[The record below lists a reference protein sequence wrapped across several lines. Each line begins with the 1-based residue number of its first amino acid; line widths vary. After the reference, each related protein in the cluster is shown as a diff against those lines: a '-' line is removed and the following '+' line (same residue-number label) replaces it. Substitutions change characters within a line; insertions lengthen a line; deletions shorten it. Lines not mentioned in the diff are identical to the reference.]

1 MASASHLTSITA
13 LGRLACLF
21 LVATLWLPLQTDAD
35 PLAESMFAEANRL
48 YELQRY
54 SEAIESYRALL
65 EQGVRSPA
73 LHFNLGNA
81 LFRSEQ
87 IGQAIL
93 HFRLAQYLAP
103 RDPDIRANLQ
113 FARQHTNLPE
123 PGSTSLWHRILLHLT
138 LNEWTT
144 LTTVTVWSWLALLA
158 LSQLKTRLRPA
169 LRPWILALAFTS
181 LLSIIPLTSAW
192 HLQHRPIAVVVV
204 PHTIVRFGPFAES
217 QEHFTAPDGA
227 ELHILDQ
234 LNAWLQV
241 RDSQGRLG
249 WLTENH
255 VVRLPQPSNLQR
267 N

>member
-1 MASASHLTSITA
+1 MASAFHLASRTA
-13 LGRLACLF
+13 SSRLACLF
-21 LVATLWLPLQTDAD
+21 LVAMLWLALQIAAD
-35 PLAESMFAEANRL
+35 PLAESTFAEANRL
-48 YELQRY
+48 YELERFP
-54 SEAIESYRALL
+54 EAIESYSALL

-81 LFRSEQ
+81 LFRSDQ

-93 HFRLAQYLAP
+93 HFRLAQHLAP

-138 LNEWTT
+138 LDEWTI
-144 LTTVTVWSWLALLA
+144 LTTITAWSWLALLA
-158 LSQLKTRLRPA
+158 LSQLKTHLRPA
-169 LRPWILALAFTS
+169 LRPWILALALTS
-181 LLSIIPLTSAW
+181 LLSIIPLTTAW
-192 HLQHRPIAVVVV
+192 HLQHRPVAVVVV
-204 PHTIVRFGPFAES
+204 PHTSVRFGPFAES

-234 LNAWLQV
+234 LNHWLQV

-255 VVRLPQPSNLQR
+255 IARLPQPPDLHR